1 MRRAGLGKKRLRFE
15 VPGPWNWRCWAQG
28 RGDGNR
34 TGLLSLESEAES
46 RVYGGV
52 FGNGVKW
59 KHHRLFQ
66 ILVGSLNLVLS
77 QVMDGR
83 FRWNS
88 GELGVRYVQVPT
100 L

>member
-1 MRRAGLGKKRLRFE
+1 MLGAG
-15 VPGPWNWRCWAQG
+15 A
-28 RGDGNR
+28 RGWKR
-34 TGLLSLESEAES
+34 TGLSLESEAES

-52 FGNGVKW
+52 FGNGVQW

-66 ILVGSLNLVLS
+66 ILVGSLSLVLS

-88 GELGVRYVQVPT
+88 GELGSEVCTGTNAVRSFCSVTV
-100 L
+100 

>member
-1 MRRAGLGKKRLRFE
+1 MLGAG
-15 VPGPWNWRCWAQG
+15 A
-28 RGDGNR
+28 RGGNR
-34 TGLLSLESEAES
+34 TGLLSVEPEAES

-52 FGNGVKW
+52 FGSGVKW

-66 ILVGSLNLVLS
+66 ILGGSLSLVLS

-100 L
+100 Q